1 MKKSLTTKGVVRK
14 VVKTPGGKK
23 AEHFKRTLKPG
34 KKRCSACG
42 KELHGVKL
50 LSASKMKNTPKSKKT
65 ANRPFSN
72 LCSHCMRKKILE
84 KIKTTFGVGKK

>member
-14 VVKTPGGKK
+14 TVKTPGGKK

-34 KKRCSACG
+34 KARCSACRA
-42 KELHGVKL
+42 ELHGIKL
-50 LSASKMKNTPKSKKT
+50 VSATKMKNTAKSKKC

-72 LCSHCMRKKILE
+72 LCSHCMRKKIYKLSGAVR
-84 KIKTTFGVGKK
+84 K